1 MEAPLSESDVQ
12 RKIRS
17 ILLSHPNG
25 LMPDQI
31 KELGGFTNI
40 DAVYRGLR
48 TLQKQGS
55 VQEAYPFRC
64 VSATQ

>member
-1 MEAPLSESDVQ
+1 MEATLSENDIE
-12 RKIRS
+12 KIRS
-17 ILLSHPNG
+17 ILLSHPDG

-31 KELGGFTNI
+31 KELGGFTSI

-48 TLQKQGS
+48 ALQRQGN

-64 VSATQ
+64 VPPTQN